1 MKLFRTVAIL
11 QLCMLLSACNLLDN
25 DARGVG
31 QLRVSF
37 NDAGTVLTRASESI
51 PDTSDFLLTIT
62 DASGKVVYNGAF
74 GACPESLDV
83 SAGSYVVKA
92 LSGEF
97 PKPAFSAPQYGDEV
111 CVVVPSG
118 GVADVKLTCSL
129 MNAGVQLHVDKSFLS
144 GCPDGSLFLTSNQGK
159 LMYSYSEKRVA
170 YFQPGQVSLMLS
182 QGGKD
187 EVLLTRNLQTRQILV
202 LGVSV
207 AQNTSSSSFQGIG
220 GVTVAV
226 DTAKVWTEDNYVI
239 GGGSDKGS
247 SSDDAMTVSMAL
259 SNGPEEDV
267 WVSGYIVG
275 GDLTSAAASFEGQF
289 KSRTNILLGPKS
301 STKDRNACLAVQ
313 LPSGRVRDALNLVDN
328 PDMLGRKV
336 CLRGDIVDAYYGL
349 VGLKSVDD
357 YSM

>member
-1 MKLFRTVAIL
+1 MKIFRAVAIL
-11 QLCMLLSACNLLDN
+11 QLCVLFSACNLLDN
-25 DARGVG
+25 EGRGVG

-37 NDAGTVLTRASESI
+37 NDVGNAITRASESI

-62 DASGKVVYNGAF
+62 DASGKTVYNGAF
-74 GACPESLDV
+74 GDCPESLDV
-83 SAGSYVVKA
+83 SAGSYIVKA
-92 LSGEF
+92 LSIEF
-97 PKPAFSAPQYGDEV
+97 SKPAFSAPQYGDEV

-159 LMYSYSEKRVA
+159 LMYSYSEERVA

-207 AQNTSSSSFQGIG
+207 AQNNSASSFQGIG

-226 DTAKVWTEDNYVI
+226 DTTKVWTEDSYII
-239 GGGSDKGS
+239 GGSTGKGLS
-247 SSDDAMTVSMAL
+247 SKDALTVAMAL
-259 SNGPEEDV
+259 SNGPKEDV

-275 GDLTSAAASFEGQF
+275 GDLTSAAASFEEPF

-301 STKDRNACLAVQ
+301 STKDRNSCIAVQ
-313 LPSGRVRDALNLVDN
+313 LPTGRVRDALNLVDN
-328 PDMLGRKV
+328 PNMLGRKV
-336 CLRGDIVDAYYGL
+336 CLRGDIVEAYYGL

>member
-1 MKLFRTVAIL
+1 
-11 QLCMLLSACNLLDN
+11 
-25 DARGVG
+25 
-31 QLRVSF
+31 
-37 NDAGTVLTRASESI
+37 
-51 PDTSDFLLTIT
+51 
-62 DASGKVVYNGAF
+62 
-74 GACPESLDV
+74 
-83 SAGSYVVKA
+83 
-92 LSGEF
+92 
-97 PKPAFSAPQYGDEV
+97 
-111 CVVVPSG
+111 
-118 GVADVKLTCSL
+118 
-129 MNAGVQLHVDKSFLS
+129 
-144 GCPDGSLFLTSNQGK
+144 
-159 LMYSYSEKRVA
+159 
-170 YFQPGQVSLMLS
+170 MLS
-182 QGGKD
+182 RGGKD

-239 GGGSDKGS
+239 GGGTDKGS
-247 SSDDAMTVSMAL
+247 SSDDAMTVAMAL

-289 KSRTNILLGPKS
+289 KSRTNLLLGPKS
-301 STKDRNACLAVQ
+301 STKDRNACVAVQ

-336 CLRGDIVDAYYGL
+336 CLRGDIVEAYYGL